1 MFINR
6 LLKGSSLVEYAIPM
20 ALIGVVVGLGIYSI
34 TTENSFFRNIIFSSS
49 GNVDAEGGKISFG
62 TGTAVGGVYKAT
74 DGKMYLHNSSG
85 QTIRI
90 PLPFYDKYKES
101 LNDYLNN
108 GKFDFNDSQIGQ
120 ETSGAVG
127 IEDIAR
133 AGSASTLLYSSLI
146 ELASS
151 GVDDKESKELLDQ
164 MSTYGKELG
173 GIETELIN
181 IKGIIDQNYES
192 FSVQTKT
199 YWQTKN
205 AYEEALKD
213 YSNSPTEENNAKVE
227 SAYLKMKAT
236 YATYAS
242 AVDQYK
248 NVSTEYLEKTQSY
261 FSKLK
266 EETGVSFDDVLSK
279 INNSS
284 EISADI
290 KEYVVP
296 VGEKI
301 SAIKNSVDMIEKMV
315 NNLYDDFDDVSN
327 SYKTFNESFKSFDIV
342 IDETAGDETFDMLD
356 NEYLEQ
362 HGGSQS
368 KGKGG

>member
-1 MFINR
+1 MLIKR

-20 ALIGVVVGLGIYSI
+20 ALVGVVVGLGIYSI

-49 GNVDAEGGKISFG
+49 GKVDATGGKISFG
-62 TGTAVGGVYKAT
+62 SGTAVGGVYKAT
-74 DGKMYLHNSSG
+74 DGKMYLNNASG
-85 QTIRI
+85 QSIRI
-90 PLPFYDKYKES
+90 PLSFYEKYKDGLDE
-101 LNDYLNN
+101 YLKE
-108 GKFDFNDSQIGQ
+108 GKFDFSASQIGQ

-146 ELASS
+146 DLASN
-151 GVDDKESKELLDQ
+151 GIDDKESKELLGQ
-164 MSTYGKELG
+164 MAVYGKELG

-181 IKGIIDQNYES
+181 IKGVIDQNYES
-192 FSVQTKT
+192 FTVQTKA

-213 YSNSPTEENNAKVE
+213 YKNSPTEENNAKVE
-227 SAYLKMKAT
+227 STFLKMQASYNI
-236 YATYAS
+236 YAK

-248 NVSTEYLEKTQSY
+248 NVSTEYLEKTQAY
-261 FSKLK
+261 FNKLK
-266 EETGVSFDDVLSK
+266 EETGVSFDEVLDK

-315 NNLYDDFDDVSN
+315 NAFYDDFDDISN
-327 SYKTFNESFKSFDIV
+327 SYNTFNESFKSFDIV

-356 NEYLEQ
+356 HEYLEQ
-362 HGGSQS
+362 QGNSQS
-368 KGKGG
+368 KGKN